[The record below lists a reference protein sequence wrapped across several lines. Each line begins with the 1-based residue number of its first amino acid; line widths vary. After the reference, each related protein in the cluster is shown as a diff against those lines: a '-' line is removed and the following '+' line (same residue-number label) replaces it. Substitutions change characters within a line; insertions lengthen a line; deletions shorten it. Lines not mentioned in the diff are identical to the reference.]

1 MKLMLTRCVD
11 SKMRYYS
18 IELISNLFD
27 EWLLIRSFGSMKRKA
42 PTGVIQMLFASKAE
56 AESSLEAL
64 VLAKEKK
71 GYTKLVLRNDR
82 FAS

>member
-1 MKLMLTRCVD
+1 MKLMLTRCVN
-11 SKMRYYS
+11 SKMRYYT

-42 PTGVIQMLFASKAE
+42 PTGVIQMLFTSKAE
-56 AESSLEAL
+56 AESSIKAL

-71 GYTKLVLRNDR
+71 GYTKLVLRNNR

>member
-1 MKLMLTRCVD
+1 MLTRCVD
-11 SKMRYYS
+11 SKMRYYT

-42 PTGVIQMLFASKAE
+42 PTGVIQMLFSSKAE

-82 FAS
+82 FVL

>member
-11 SKMRYYS
+11 SKMRYYT

-42 PTGVIQMLFASKAE
+42 PTGVIQMLFSSKAE

-82 FAS
+82 FVL

>member
-11 SKMRYYS
+11 SKMRYYT

-56 AESSLEAL
+56 AESSIEAL

-71 GYTKLVLRNDR
+71 GYTKFVLRNDS
-82 FAS
+82 FVL